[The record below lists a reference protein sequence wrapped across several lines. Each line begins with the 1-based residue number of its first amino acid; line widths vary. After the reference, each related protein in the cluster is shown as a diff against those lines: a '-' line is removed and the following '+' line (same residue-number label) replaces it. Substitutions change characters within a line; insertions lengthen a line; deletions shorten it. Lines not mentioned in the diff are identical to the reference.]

1 MKSAPFCCSK
11 SSDDSLPSSLLC
23 LRALPLCGAEYQSLP
38 SRSPCSKIRLQSRL
52 LWVSALPSSLASS
65 PWTSFPSL
73 CFLIWHVVSR
83 LPRVAPGAL
92 HELDLSHL
100 LGLFL
105 VGWRCSNTKLQDH
118 ALPHLRAFSH
128 MLPCLECAFLLLHLA
143 NSYFILQNL
152 LR

>member
-1 MKSAPFCCSK
+1 MTWLVGGLMFENLGVTKMFLLLSSAPLHGAQSRLRRHGDAHLVKSAPLCCSK

-23 LRALPLCGAEYQSLP
+23 LRALPLCGAEYQGLP
-38 SRSPCSKIRLQSRL
+38 SRWPCSKIRLPSCL
-52 LWVSALPSSLASS
+52 LWVSALPSSLASL

-73 CFLIWHVVSR
+73 CFLILHVVSR

-105 VGWRCSNTKLQDH
+105 AG
-118 ALPHLRAFSH
+118 
-128 MLPCLECAFLLLHLA
+128 
-143 NSYFILQNL
+143 
-152 LR
+152 